1 MKKKILIFYI
11 SRHSGQY
18 HAATA
23 IENGLYELSDGIEV
37 VKINAINNTNPILGR
52 VVNKAYIELIKK
64 KPELWEHIYDN
75 PEVIERT
82 KTAREALHRF
92 NMTKIRKLIER
103 ASPDMVYCTQ
113 AFPCGLVADYKR
125 TLKRRLPLVGVL
137 TDHAP
142 HSYWLYDEVDH
153 YVVPSPETGKRLR
166 EKGVS
171 AEKIRVYGIPVDPR
185 FRKTHKKDEVLKEFG
200 LSKGM
205 PTVLMMGGS
214 QGLGAMEEAVLSL
227 ASDPLHKYQLVVV
240 TATNKRLYR
249 RLRRHFPVAGE
260 KNVHVL
266 PYVEKID
273 MLMGAADVIVSKAGG
288 LTTAEAM
295 VKSLPMVIV
304 KPIPGHERMNADY
317 LVSKGAAVEVMD
329 CTELHDALNRLFDSP
344 GAIANM
350 KENIKAI
357 ARPESALDTAAL
369 AFAG

>member
-1 MKKKILIFYI
+1 MKKKVVIFYI
-11 SRHSGQY
+11 SKHSGHY

-23 IENGLYELSDGIEV
+23 IENGLRELSDGIEV
-37 VKINAINNTNPILGR
+37 VKINAITHTNPILGR

-64 KPELWEHIYDN
+64 KPEIWEHIYDN

-92 NMTKIRKLIER
+92 NMSKIRKLIEGE
-103 ASPDMVYCTQ
+103 SPDMVYCTQ

-125 TLKRRLPLVGVL
+125 TLKRCLPLVGVL

-142 HSYWLYDEVDH
+142 HSYWLYDDVDH
-153 YVVPSPETGKRLR
+153 YVVPSPGTGKRLR
-166 EKGVS
+166 EKGVPL
-171 AEKIRVYGIPVDPR
+171 EKIRVYGIPVDPR
-185 FRKTHKKDEVLKEFG
+185 FRKRHEKDQMLREFG
-200 LSKGM
+200 LNKGM
-205 PTVLMMGGS
+205 PTVLIMGGS

-227 ASDPLHKYQLVVV
+227 ASDPFHKYQLAVV
-240 TATNKRLYR
+240 TAANKGLYR
-249 RLRRHFPVAGE
+249 RLKRYFPFGSG
-260 KNVHVL
+260 KNVHVF

-273 MLMGAADVIVSKAGG
+273 MLMEAADIIVTKAGG

-317 LVSKGAAVEVMD
+317 LVSKGAAVEVTD
-329 CTELHDALNRLFDSP
+329 CTELHDTLNGLFDTP
-344 GAIANM
+344 GGINNM
-350 KENIKAI
+350 KENIRAI

-369 AFAG
+369 ALAG